1 MVGYATIGLVVTVRR
16 RPTRSAVGAM
26 HDGSSGERRERRGPE
41 GGYVRRGIQVLGI
54 ALMAAG
60 LLLDTS
66 VRSRNRRD
74 GRTSDKH
81 VTNRLPVV
89 LLVIG
94 AVLLVLSSL

>member
-1 MVGYATIGLVVTVRR
+1 MRR
-16 RPTRSAVGAM
+16 V
-26 HDGSSGERRERRGPE
+26 
-41 GGYVRRGIQVLGI
+41 IQVLGI

-66 VRSRNRRD
+66 VRSRNRRG

-81 VTNRLPVV
+81 LTSPLPVV
-89 LLVIG
+89 LFVIG

>member
-1 MVGYATIGLVVTVRR
+1 MSDADL
-16 RPTRSAVGAM
+16 
-26 HDGSSGERRERRGPE
+26 E

-66 VRSRNRRD
+66 VRSRNRRG

-81 VTNRLPVV
+81 LTGPLPVV
-89 LLVIG
+89 LFVIG
-94 AVLLVLSSL
+94 AVLLVLSSF